1 MDTAEERRAAHNA
14 SSRRS
19 YAKNRDLIN
28 QRRRETYKQ
37 RKSQK
42 NENSLEP
49 LDSLQ
54 GAHPFEIEAN
64 IGHPRTQRYTPL
76 TGAVDQIIRLSA
88 RFGILTQGSIQ
99 RHADIL
105 YQEYQRSVTVDRPQD
120 FRGLLDD
127 AVLELSSLEQSL
139 LEQERVILTWG
150 CTVGEM
156 ESLRAVLDPVRV
168 LAGWLEEMLCE
179 AMISPANLREKYL
192 RRELAFLEYD

>member
-1 MDTAEERRAAHNA
+1 MDIPEERRAAHNA

-28 QRRRETYKQ
+28 QRRRENYKQ
-37 RKSQK
+37 RKSQR

-49 LDSLQ
+49 PESLYEE
-54 GAHPFEIEAN
+54 HPIESEAN
-64 IGHPRTQRYTPL
+64 IGHPRTQHYTPL
-76 TGAVDQIIRLSA
+76 TEAVDQIIRLSE
-88 RFGILTQGSIQ
+88 RFGTLTQGSIQ
-99 RHADIL
+99 RRADIL
-105 YQEYQRSVTVDRPQD
+105 YYEYQRSVTVDHPQG
-120 FRGLLDD
+120 FRGVLDD

-150 CTVGEM
+150 GTVGEM
-156 ESLRAVLDPVRV
+156 DRLRTVLDPVRV